1 VTAETRGMRRP
12 AATLRRDVC
21 AREFLAPPVVPP
33 LIVVS
38 SSHLARWL
46 RKVLCHAGSEP
57 RGPSNDWTA
66 RALRSLRG
74 FIFSRQMKV
83 HFVRQT
89 LAKSYQILSA
99 AAPDSFIFCHSSP
112 HSCIRLRDAGGK
124 TCGCDGGCAG
134 GVGTPIGTAGFAGA
148 GGD

>member
-1 VTAETRGMRRP
+1 M
-12 AATLRRDVC
+12 L
-21 AREFLAPPVVPP
+21 
-33 LIVVS
+33 
-38 SSHLARWL
+38 W
-46 RKVLCHAGSEP
+46 
-57 RGPSNDWTA
+57 
-66 RALRSLRG
+66 SLRG
-74 FIFSRQMKV
+74 FIFSRQIKV

-124 TCGCDGGCAG
+124 TCGCDGGSAG
-134 GVGTPIGTAGFAGA
+134 GVGAPIGTAGLAGA